1 MATATPY
8 GINLG
13 AIYAENERLKAA
25 KQSRDNNALIM
36 DWKKEDREAAR
47 QRGNALAGLRS
58 KASAGDPQAM
68 QQLNAFDPEE
78 AKKMLESLSKMD
90 ERQRKQTQENIDAV
104 GKMSAYVLQSEN
116 PEQAYQLARQ
126 SVSPELAAKMPEQY
140 DPNFLQMQ
148 LARARQVDELL
159 QNPERMTFGTED
171 RLYKDGRV
179 IERTTSS
186 QELDRQT
193 SRQNALTRAS
203 GDGGL
208 KSADESLMYRQAGE
222 LLGGLFDQQG
232 NLQNL
237 DPATRGKVQSIATE
251 AAKIYSQG
259 GVTRSQAVT
268 QAARKLGI
276 QVQDLGQSGNIDRNK
291 LLEMYSQ

>member
-1 MATATPY
+1 MANAFGIDLGQVYRTA
-8 GINLG
+8 
-13 AIYAENERLKAA
+13 
-25 KQSRDNNALIM
+25 
-36 DWKKEDREAAR
+36 EAVKGAR
-47 QRGNALAGLRS
+47 QRGNALSELRR
-58 KASAGDPQAM
+58 KASTGDQEAM

-90 ERQRKQTQENIDAV
+90 ERQRKQAQENIDAV
-104 GKMSAYVLQSEN
+104 GKMSAYVLQSKN

-159 QNPERMTFGTED
+159 QNPERVTFGTED

-186 QELDRQT
+186 RQT

>member
-1 MATATPY
+1 MANAF
-8 GINLG
+8 GIDLG
-13 AIYAENERLKAA
+13 QVYRTVEAVKGAR
-25 KQSRDNNALIM
+25 QSRESNALMM
-36 DWKKEDREAAR
+36 DWKKEDRDAAR
-47 QRGNALAGLRS
+47 QRGNALSELRS
-58 KASAGDPQAM
+58 KASAGDQQAM
-68 QQLNAFDPEE
+68 QELNAFDPEE
-78 AKKMLESLSKMD
+78 AKKILDSLSKMD
-90 ERQRKQTQENIDAV
+90 ERQRQQTQENIDAV

-159 QNPERMTFGTED
+159 KNPERMTFGTED
-171 RLYKDGRV
+171 RLYKDGQV
-179 IERTTSS
+179 VERTTSS

-203 GDGGL
+203 GDGSL

>member
-1 MATATPY
+1 MANAFGIDLGQVYRTAEAVK
-8 GINLG
+8 G
-13 AIYAENERLKAA
+13 AR
-25 KQSRDNNALIM
+25 QSREQNALMM
-36 DWKKEDREAAR
+36 DWKKEDRDAAR
-47 QRGNALAGLRS
+47 QRGNALSELRS
-58 KASAGDPQAM
+58 KASTGDQEAM

>member
-1 MATATPY
+1 MANAF
-8 GINLG
+8 GIDLG
-13 AIYAENERLKAA
+13 QVYRTVEAVKGAR
-25 KQSRDNNALIM
+25 QSREQNALMM

-47 QRGNALAGLRS
+47 QRGNALSELRS
-58 KASAGDPQAM
+58 KASTGDQHAM

-78 AKKMLESLSKMD
+78 AKKMLDSFNAMD
-90 ERQRKQTQENIDAV
+90 ERQRKQAQDNIDAV

-116 PEQAYQLARQ
+116 PEQTYQLARQ

-148 LARARQVDELL
+148 LARARQIDDLL
-159 QNPERMTFGTED
+159 KNPERMTFGTED

-179 IERTTSS
+179 IESTTSS
-186 QELDRQT
+186 QELDRRT

-208 KSADESLMYRQAGE
+208 KSTDESLMYRQAGE

-237 DPATRGKVQSIATE
+237 DPSTRSKVQAIATE

>member
-1 MATATPY
+1 MANAFGIDLGQVYRTAEAVK
-8 GINLG
+8 G
-13 AIYAENERLKAA
+13 AR
-25 KQSRDNNALIM
+25 QSREQNALMM
-36 DWKKEDREAAR
+36 DWKREDREAAR
-47 QRGNALAGLRS
+47 QRGNALADLRS

-68 QQLNAFDPEE
+68 QELNAFDPEE
-78 AKKMLESLSKMD
+78 AKKMLDSLSKMD
-90 ERQRKQTQENIDAV
+90 ERQRQQTQENIDAI

-116 PEQAYQLARQ
+116 PEQAYELARQ

>member
-1 MATATPY
+1 MANAF
-8 GINLG
+8 GIDLG
-13 AIYAENERLKAA
+13 QVYRTVEAVKGAR
-25 KQSRDNNALIM
+25 QSREQNALMM
-36 DWKKEDREAAR
+36 DWKKEDRDAAR
-47 QRGNALAGLRS
+47 QRGNALAELRS

-68 QQLNAFDPEE
+68 QELNAFDPEE

-208 KSADESLMYRQAGE
+208 KSADESLMYRQAGK

>member
-1 MATATPY
+1 MANAF
-8 GINLG
+8 GIDLG
-13 AIYAENERLKAA
+13 QVYRTVEAVKGAR
-25 KQSRDNNALIM
+25 QSRENNALMM
-36 DWKKEDREAAR
+36 DWKKEDRDAAR
-47 QRGNALAGLRS
+47 QRGNALSELRS
-58 KASAGDPQAM
+58 KASAGDQQAM
-68 QQLNAFDPEE
+68 QELNAFDPEE
-78 AKKMLESLSKMD
+78 AKKMLDSLSKMD
-90 ERQRKQTQENIDAV
+90 ERQRQQTQENIDAV

-159 QNPERMTFGTED
+159 KNPERMTFGTED
-171 RLYKDGRV
+171 RLYKDGQV
-179 IERTTSS
+179 VERTTSS

-203 GDGGL
+203 GEGGL

>member
-1 MATATPY
+1 MANAFGIDLGQVYRTAEAVK
-8 GINLG
+8 G
-13 AIYAENERLKAA
+13 AR
-25 KQSRDNNALIM
+25 QSREQNALMM

-47 QRGNALAGLRS
+47 QRGNALADLRS

-68 QQLNAFDPEE
+68 QELNAFDPEE

-90 ERQRKQTQENIDAV
+90 DRQRQQTQENIDAI

-116 PEQAYQLARQ
+116 PEQAYELARQ

>member
-1 MATATPY
+1 MANAFGIDLGQVYRTAEAVK
-8 GINLG
+8 G
-13 AIYAENERLKAA
+13 AR
-25 KQSRDNNALIM
+25 QSREQNALMM
-36 DWKKEDREAAR
+36 DWKKEDRDAAR
-47 QRGNALAGLRS
+47 QRGNALSELRS
-58 KASAGDPQAM
+58 KASTGDQEAM

-78 AKKMLESLSKMD
+78 AKKMLDSLSKMD
-90 ERQRKQTQENIDAV
+90 ERQRQQTQENIDAV

-148 LARARQVDELL
+148 LARARQIDELL

>member
-1 MATATPY
+1 MANAF
-8 GINLG
+8 GIDLG
-13 AIYAENERLKAA
+13 QVYQTVEAVKGAR
-25 KQSRDNNALIM
+25 QSRENNALM
-36 DWKKEDREAAR
+36 MGWKKEDRDAAR
-47 QRGNALAGLRS
+47 QRGNALSDLRS
-58 KASAGDPQAM
+58 KASTGDQQAM
-68 QQLNAFDPEE
+68 QDLNAFDPEE
-78 AKKMLESLSKMD
+78 AKKMIESLSKMD
-90 ERQRKQTQENIDAV
+90 ERQRKQTQDNIDAV

-116 PEQAYQLARQ
+116 PEQAYSLARQ

-179 IERTTSS
+179 VERTTSS

-193 SRQNALTRAS
+193 SQKNALTRAS
-203 GDGGL
+203 GEGGL

-251 AAKIYSQG
+251 AAKVYSQG

-276 QVQDLGQSGNIDRNK
+276 NIQDLGQGGNIDRNK

>member
-1 MATATPY
+1 MANAFGIDLGQVYRTAEAVK
-8 GINLG
+8 G
-13 AIYAENERLKAA
+13 AR
-25 KQSRDNNALIM
+25 QSREHNALMM
-36 DWKKEDREAAR
+36 DWKKEDRDAAR
-47 QRGNALAGLRS
+47 QRGNALSELRS
-58 KASAGDPQAM
+58 KASAGDQQAM
-68 QQLNAFDPEE
+68 QELNAFDPEE
-78 AKKMLESLSKMD
+78 AKKMLDSLSKMD
-90 ERQRKQTQENIDAV
+90 ERQRQQTQENIDAV

-140 DPNFLQMQ
+140 DPNFLKMQ
-148 LARARQVDELL
+148 LARARQLDELL
-159 QNPERMTFGTED
+159 KNPERMTFGTED
-171 RLYKDGRV
+171 RLYKDGQV
-179 IERTTSS
+179 VERTTSS

-237 DPATRGKVQSIATE
+237 DPTTRGKVQSIATE

>member
-1 MATATPY
+1 MANAF
-8 GINLG
+8 GIDLG
-13 AIYAENERLKAA
+13 QVYQTVEAVKGAR
-25 KQSRDNNALIM
+25 QSRENNALM
-36 DWKKEDREAAR
+36 MGWKKEDRDAAR
-47 QRGNALAGLRS
+47 QRGNALSELRS
-58 KASAGDPQAM
+58 KASTGDQQAM
-68 QQLNAFDPEE
+68 QQLNAFNPEE
-78 AKKMLESLSKMD
+78 AKKMLDSLSKMD
-90 ERQRKQTQENIDAV
+90 ERQRQHTQENIDAV

-126 SVSPELAAKMPEQY
+126 SVSPELAVKMPEQY

-186 QELDRQT
+186 QELDRKT

-203 GDGGL
+203 GEGGL

-237 DPATRGKVQSIATE
+237 DPSTRGKVQSIATE

>member
-1 MATATPY
+1 MANAL
-8 GINLG
+8 GIDLG
-13 AIYAENERLKAA
+13 QVYRTVESVKGAR
-25 KQSRDNNALIM
+25 QSRENNALMM
-36 DWKKEDREAAR
+36 DWKKEDRDAAR
-47 QRGNALAGLRS
+47 QRSNALSELRG
-58 KASAGDPQAM
+58 KASTGDQQAM

-78 AKKMLESLSKMD
+78 AKKMLDSLSKMD
-90 ERQRKQTQENIDAV
+90 ERQRQQTQENIDAV

-148 LARARQVDELL
+148 LARARQIDELL